1 MKCGICY
8 MSFFISR
15 GLNMYKLMVYSK
27 DKFVEDVENK
37 FEFRFSFLVVV
48 GFYDFGFM
56 DFFVKKF
63 LLVVKVYCEDNVRIF
78 SSIYYNF

>member
-1 MKCGICY
+1 
-8 MSFFISR
+8 
-15 GLNMYKLMVYSK
+15 MYKLMVYSK

-63 LLVVKVYCEDNVRIF
+63 LLVVKVYCEDNVRILVVFIIIF
-78 SSIYYNF
+78 SVASVLKYFYFE